1 MTAEEVLARLE
12 EAGAILLAMN
22 CGRAGPAS
30 LTAQS
35 QGWPVVHEAIE
46 AYGWSGMRVRPGL
59 PDARSIS
66 RMDEA
71 LGWIGLI
78 PQQNYVLRRIVG
90 ARALVSPLTGR
101 HLFTWRRIAE
111 MLGAKPRAVRT
122 WHARGIA
129 LIVAALSV
137 RMAA

>member
-1 MTAEEVLARLE
+1 MLPEELIERLE
-12 EAGAILLAMN
+12 EAGATLLAL
-22 CGRAGPAS
+22 GTRSPWPAR
-30 LTAQS
+30 LHAQS
-35 QGWPVVHEAIE
+35 EGWPVVHEAIE
-46 AYGWSGMRVRPGL
+46 AYGWSGAQMRPAV
-59 PDARSIS
+59 PDAHVIS

-111 MLGAKPRAVRT
+111 MLGAEPRAVRN
-122 WHARGIA
+122 WHRQGIR
-129 LIVAALSV
+129 LIVAALAV

>member
-12 EAGAILLAMN
+12 EAGAILLALGG
-22 CGRAGPAS
+22 GRAGPAK

-46 AYGWSGMRVRPGL
+46 AYGWSGMRVRPAV

-78 PQQNYVLRRIVG
+78 PHQNYVLRRIVG
-90 ARALVSPLTGR
+90 ARVLISPLTGR

-111 MLGAKPRAVRT
+111 MLGAEPRAVRT

-129 LIVAALSV
+129 MIVAGF
-137 RMAA
+137 RMQRAA